1 VTRREMRISSA
12 TRGRRD
18 REGDRASGSRPDRSK
33 VGSALLSE
41 SWHSTTVH
49 NADLAAVFEK
59 AQKLGVPTVEEKEFL
74 KLLER

>member
-1 VTRREMRISSA
+1 VC
-12 TRGRRD
+12 
-18 REGDRASGSRPDRSK
+18 PDRR
-33 VGSALLSE
+33 AARLRAF
-41 SWHSTTVH
+41 HMPVH

>member
-1 VTRREMRISSA
+1 LALSCRNAGTLTPCDGI
-12 TRGRRD
+12 RD
-18 REGDRASGSRPDRSK
+18 GIVLIVFDI
-33 VGSALLSE
+33 LLYNQ
-41 SWHSTTVH
+41 HVNLTLNTTVH